1 MNVGQICGA
10 TFVIGATTET
20 TAHAAAKKMH
30 DEQVGAL
37 VVVGG
42 DGRVVGVV
50 TDRDLVVRVMAAGKN
65 PDAVKLGEVMSKP
78 AKTVGRGTDLFGA
91 AKLMREARVRRLP
104 VVDEHGRATGMI
116 TLDDLIAAGAD
127 AFRDLAAVPA
137 DARAAA
143 RMA

>member
-1 MNVGQICGA
+1 MNVGQLCGD

-20 TAHAAAKKMH
+20 SVHQAAKKMH

-50 TDRDLVVRVMAAGKN
+50 TDRDLVVRVLAVGKN
-65 PDAVKLGEVMSKP
+65 PDHVKLGEVMSKP
-78 AKTVGRGTDLFGA
+78 AKTVSRATDVFAA

-104 VVDEHGRATGMI
+104 VVDDHGRATGMI
-116 TLDDLIAAGAD
+116 TLDDLITAASD
-127 AFRDLAAVPA
+127 AYRDLAAVPA